1 MTLQALLSA
10 SKPQMQNFTDTLGQ
24 VFRAILANKLRSFL
38 TMFGIAWGVGSL
50 LVLVGL
56 GEGFRSGQHKQLATF
71 GNDVV
76 LMWDGTI
83 PAVANQHTGM
93 RPYQFTPGDE
103 TAMRALPQVRAVTGF
118 LQRNDLYEVSAYANS
133 SGQVVGVEP
142 NYADVRFVP
151 IAEGRFIS
159 ADDLAERRRV
169 VVLGFKSAT
178 LLFPGRPMLGETIT
192 INDTSFTVVGRVASI
207 SRGNND
213 GDNQKVYIPV
223 STMQELF
230 AMKGDNVPHDAL
242 SSIQYQPMTKGDTT
256 AAVPAVHRVIAER
269 HGFDP
274 ALKDA
279 FEEWDTIQEEHM
291 IGAIFNAMDIFL
303 GGVGI
308 VTLALG
314 AVGIINIML
323 VSVTERT
330 REIGLLKALGA
341 TKSSILAQFF
351 WEGLLLTAVIG
362 LIGIAVSAGGM
373 WVLQKMLTGKVPGF
387 DPPRLVPWSAAMALT
402 CLVLCG
408 VVAGLYPAS
417 KAAALDPI
425 EALRRE

>member
-1 MTLQALLSA
+1 
-10 SKPQMQNFTDTLGQ
+10 MQNFSDTIGQ
-24 VFRAILANKLRSFL
+24 VFRAMLANKLRTFL

-76 LMWDGTI
+76 MMWDGTI
-83 PAVANQHTGM
+83 PALANQHTGM

-103 TAMRALPQVRAVTGF
+103 AALRALPQLRSVTGF

-133 SGQVVGVEP
+133 SGQVMGVEP
-142 NYADVRFVP
+142 NYAAVRFVP
-151 IAEGRFIS
+151 IDEGRFIS
-159 ADDLAERRRV
+159 EDDFVNRRRV
-169 VVLGFKSAT
+169 VVLGSKIST
-178 LLFPGRPMLGETIT
+178 VLYPGRPMLGETIT
-192 INDTSFTVVGRVASI
+192 INDISFTVIGRVGSI

-230 AMKGDNVPHDAL
+230 AMKGDNVARDAL
-242 SSIQYQPMTKGDTT
+242 SSIQYQPATHGDTA

-274 ALKDA
+274 SLKDA

-330 REIGLLKALGA
+330 REIGLLKAIGA

-351 WEGLLLTAVIG
+351 WEGLILTAVSGI
-362 LIGIAVSAGGM
+362 IGIVVSAGGM
-373 WVLQKMLTGKVPGF
+373 WVLQELLTGKVPGF
-387 DPPRLVPWSAAMALT
+387 DPPRLVPWSAALALG

>member
-1 MTLQALLSA
+1 MQAFS
-10 SKPQMQNFTDTLGQ
+10 DTLGQ

-71 GNDVV
+71 GNDLVM
-76 LMWDGTI
+76 MWNGTI
-83 PAVANQHTGM
+83 PALANQHTGM

-103 TAMRALPQVRAVTGF
+103 AALRTLPQLRAVTGF

-133 SGQVVGVEP
+133 SGQVMGVEP
-142 NYADVRFVP
+142 NYADIRFVP
-151 IAEGRFIS
+151 LAEGRFID
-159 ADDLAERRRV
+159 AKDLTDRRRV

-178 LLFPGRPMLGETIT
+178 ILFPGHPMLGETIN
-192 INDTSFTVVGRVASI
+192 INDVSFTVVGRVASI

-223 STMQELF
+223 TVMQELF

-242 SSIQYQPMTKGDTT
+242 SSIQYQPTTKGDST

-274 ALKDA
+274 SLKDA

-291 IGAIFNAMDIFL
+291 ISAIFNAMDVFL

-330 REIGLLKALGA
+330 REIGLLKAIGA

-351 WEGLLLTAVIG
+351 WEGLLLTAVSGI
-362 LIGIAVSAGGM
+362 IGIVVSGGGL
-373 WVLQKMLTGKVPGF
+373 WVLQQLLTGKVPGF
-387 DPPRLVPWSAAMALT
+387 DPPRLVPWSAALALG

-417 KAAALDPI
+417 KAAAMDPI